1 MRIGIPKERLPNE
14 TRVAATPKTV
24 EQLLK
29 LGFSVAIES
38 GAGQL
43 ASFDDKA
50 FAQAGADIVDGNAIW
65 QSEIILKVNA
75 PEEEEI
81 ALLNPGTTLV
91 SFIWPAQNPGLME
104 KLAERKV
111 TVMAMDSVP
120 RISRAQ
126 SLDALSSM
134 ANIAGYR
141 AIVEAAHEF
150 GRFFTGQI
158 TAAGK
163 VPPAKV
169 MVIGA
174 GVAGLAAIGAAN
186 SLGAIVRA
194 FDTRPEVKEQVQSMG
209 AEFLELD
216 FKEEA
221 GSGDGY
227 AKVMSEAFI
236 KAEMALFAAQAKEVD
251 IIVTTALI
259 PGKPA
264 PKLITRDMVD
274 SMKAGSVI
282 VDLAAQNGGN
292 CEYTVAN
299 QVVTTDNGVKVIGYT
314 DLPGRLPTQSSQLY
328 GTNLVNLLKLLCKE
342 KDGNIDV
349 DFDDVVIRGVTVIR
363 DGDITWPA
371 PPIQVSAQPQAAP
384 KAAPAPKE
392 PEKPASPWR
401 KYALM
406 ALAIILFG
414 WLADV
419 APKEFLGHFTVFAL
433 ACVVGYYVV
442 WNVSHAL
449 HTPLMSVTNAIS
461 GIIVVGAL
469 LQIGQGGW
477 VSFLSFIA
485 VLIASINIFGGFT
498 VTQRMLKS
506 FHIVSGRM
514 GALLVHFLPP
524 PQQQTSGQAAKRWRN
539 QPSPGRKPLS
549 RIHQTAGVITQEN
562 PLQQLH
568 RMTEGGDSQRRENTD
583 ERSDQQATKHRSQI
597 RVSV

>member
-1 MRIGIPKERLPNE
+1 MRIGVPKERLANE

-29 LGFSVAIES
+29 LGFTVAIES
-38 GAGQL
+38 GAGKL
-43 ASFDDKA
+43 ASFDDNA
-50 FAQAGADIVDGNAIW
+50 FTQAGATVVDENNVW
-65 QSEIILKVNA
+65 HSDVILKVNA
-75 PEEEEI
+75 PTDDEI

-91 SFIWPAQNPGLME
+91 SFIWPAQNAPLME
-104 KLAERKV
+104 KLAARNI

-126 SLDALSSM
+126 ALDALSSM

-236 KAEMALFAAQAKEVD
+236 KAEMELFAAQAKDVD

-264 PKLITRDMVD
+264 PKLITREMVD
-274 SMKAGSVI
+274 SMKCGSVV

-299 QVVTTDNGVKVIGYT
+299 EVVTTPNGVKIIGYT
-314 DLPGRLPTQSSQLY
+314 DLPGRLAAQSSQLY

-342 KDGNIDV
+342 KDGNVTV
-349 DFDDVVIRGVTVIR
+349 DFEDVVVRGVTVIR
-363 DGDITWPA
+363 EGEVTWPA
-371 PPIQVSAQPQAAP
+371 PPIQVSAQPQAAA
-384 KAAPAPKE
+384 KAAPAAAKE
-392 PEKPASPWR
+392 EAKPTSPWL
-401 KYALM
+401 KYGIM
-406 ALAIILFG
+406 ALVIILFG

-469 LQIGQGGW
+469 LQIGHGGW

-498 VTQRMLKS
+498 VTQRMLKM
-506 FHIVSGRM
+506 F
-514 GALLVHFLPP
+514 
-524 PQQQTSGQAAKRWRN
+524 
-539 QPSPGRKPLS
+539 RK
-549 RIHQTAGVITQEN
+549 N
-562 PLQQLH
+562 
-568 RMTEGGDSQRRENTD
+568 
-583 ERSDQQATKHRSQI
+583 
-597 RVSV
+597 